1 MAVFWPRNIFGGDG
15 MRVRVGLDGDRQR
28 WKKKEVNMATY
39 NALNLPIVVG
49 RSRSSNSDE

>member
-1 MAVFWPRNIFGGDG
+1 

-28 WKKKEVNMATY
+28 WNKKEVNMAIY

-49 RSRSSNSDE
+49 RSRNSTSDE